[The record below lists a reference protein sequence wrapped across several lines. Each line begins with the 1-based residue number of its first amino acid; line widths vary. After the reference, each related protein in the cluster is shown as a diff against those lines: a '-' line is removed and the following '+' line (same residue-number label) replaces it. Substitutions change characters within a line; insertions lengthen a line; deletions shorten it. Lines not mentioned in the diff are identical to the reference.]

1 MPYLIGIHASL
12 LARIAGSNIV
22 NMNEIDEGIVINIY
36 IMHLILMAH
45 FFYTSCT
52 PTVLIIVN
60 RSHTATQTRIDS
72 ILDNPVIFNADSG
85 TVRSNHNDLENFP
98 REIVNIDNILY

>member
-45 FFYTSCT
+45 FFTHR
-52 PTVLIIVN
+52 VLL
-60 RSHTATQTRIDS
+60 SH
-72 ILDNPVIFNADSG
+72 
-85 TVRSNHNDLENFP
+85 
-98 REIVNIDNILY
+98 